1 MRHFEP
7 QAPPRHSS
15 GSGGGYVFLIP
26 AAAYLVGGAVFFRWQ
41 LFSGFDL
48 LSGNSGDTRFIIAI
62 HEHLFQVLHGRGTLL
77 SPQFFY
83 DTPGTLG
90 YSDAFILNEALYAPL
105 RLLGAEPFLALE
117 LVPMLLS
124 ALAYLFTFLFLRRF
138 GGASVAVATAGA
150 LLFTFPNNL
159 YVKSWQVQHFVA
171 YYLPIVLYCATSA
184 IANVHRASVRSCF
197 LGAAAGSLYGLCF
210 STGYYISWFF
220 GIALMVFA
228 PIFIWQGWPAVRN
241 WWQVNPRSVL
251 VLASTFAA
259 SFIVALI
266 PFVLIYLPA
275 MRNIGPRSFAEYLF
289 YAPQF
294 IDAINVGPSN
304 IFWGR
309 LVRHLVPD
317 RPAASG
323 ELSIAITPL
332 VWVLV
337 GAATLIAAAQRP
349 LPTDSSAV
357 MRRAA
362 VLGCA
367 AVCAGLFL
375 VTIKVGSLSL
385 FRIFY
390 ALVPGAAAIRAG
402 CRAMIVAN
410 LFAVIAIALGC
421 AGARPLLSRRRF
433 GFPASLGLAL
443 LVLAVVEQINFAP
456 TAQLSRAFDI
466 ARLQHVQAAPSSCR
480 SFYVSDERKRQ
491 LYEVQIDAMLVALER
506 ERPTINGYSGLF
518 PPGWDLFDTKDA
530 AYERHVAA
538 WIDSRKLEGVCRV
551 DVEAGTWTSSQQ

>member
-1 MRHFEP
+1 MKHVEP
-7 QAPPRHSS
+7 RARWRFSS
-15 GSGGGYVFLIP
+15 SSGGGYRFLVP

-77 SPQFFY
+77 SPPFFY

-105 RLLGAEPFLALE
+105 RLLGAEPFLALL
-117 LVPMLLS
+117 LVPILLS
-124 ALAYLFTFLFLRRF
+124 APAYLFTFLFLRRF

-159 YVKSWQVQHFVA
+159 YLKSGQVQHFVA

-184 IANVHRASVRSCF
+184 IADVHRARVRSC
-197 LGAAAGSLYGLCF
+197 LLSAAAGILCGLCF

-220 GIALMVFA
+220 GIALLVFA

-266 PFVLIYLPA
+266 PFVLIYLPV
-275 MRNIGPRSFAEYLF
+275 MRIIGPRSFAEYLV

-294 IDAINVGPSN
+294 IDIFNVGPSN
-304 IFWGR
+304 IFWGG
-309 LVRHLVPD
+309 LVRHFVPD
-317 RPAASG
+317 RPATGG
-323 ELSIAITPL
+323 ELWIAITPL

-337 GAATLIAAAQRP
+337 GAATLIAATQRP
-349 LPTDSSAV
+349 LPTDSSAI

-362 VLGCA
+362 VFGCA

-375 VTIKVGSLSL
+375 VTIRVGSLSL
-385 FRIFY
+385 FQIFY
-390 ALVPGAAAIRAG
+390 AFVPGAAAIRAG
-402 CRAMIVAN
+402 YRAMIVAN

-421 AGARPLLSRRRF
+421 ANARPPLPRHWF

-443 LVLAVVEQINFAP
+443 LALAVVEQINFAP
-456 TAQLSRAFDI
+456 TAQALAFI
-466 ARLQHVQAAPSSCR
+466 RYRSLAACAGCSELMP
-480 SFYVSDERKRQ
+480 ELLRQ
-491 LYEVQIDAMLVALER
+491 R
-506 ERPTINGYSGLF
+506 
-518 PPGWDLFDTKDA
+518 
-530 AYERHVAA
+530 
-538 WIDSRKLEGVCRV
+538 
-551 DVEAGTWTSSQQ
+551 